1 MNMYNLFS
9 KFYCRKTE
17 TTCYRELK
25 IQQQNVWTQNRVLK
39 ITMIHQYK
47 VELQERILKYIYI
60 YISREREYPI
70 FQERMWER
78 IIRNL

>member
-1 MNMYNLFS
+1 MYNLFS

-17 TTCYRELK
+17 TTCDRELK

-47 VELQERILKYIYI
+47 VELQERILIYI